1 MSKGKGKEKILK
13 TARKN
18 KSHTKR
24 IPMKLS
30 ADFSAETLQVRREWH
45 ESMIHFKVLKGK
57 PLQPRVVF
65 SQQDYYSELK
75 YTFKKPKKPKQLL
88 KQAKT

>member
-1 MSKGKGKEKILK
+1 MSKGKGKERILK

-30 ADFSAETLQVRREWH
+30 ADFSAETLQVRSEWH
-45 ESMIHFKVLKGK
+45 DSMIQFKVLKGK
-57 PLQPRVVF
+57 PLQPRVVLT
-65 SQQDYYSELK
+65 SKIIIQS
-75 YTFKKPKKPKQLL
+75 
-88 KQAKT
+88 

>member
-1 MSKGKGKEKILK
+1 MNLKRPTPNYIITKMSKGKGKERILK

-30 ADFSAETLQVRREWH
+30 ADFSAETLQVRRDG
-45 ESMIHFKVLKGK
+45 M
-57 PLQPRVVF
+57 
-65 SQQDYYSELK
+65 
-75 YTFKKPKKPKQLL
+75 T
-88 KQAKT
+88 A